1 MTLEMPKG
9 SMLTFGWFHYAR
21 GRASGIHKNHYLL
34 QETWKT
40 LCGCHTV
47 SIPDRANIRFVNE
60 SDLFKNKRCK
70 ACMHIIEHQ
79 TRFDANVQFR
89 NKLQHDNK

>member
-1 MTLEMPKG
+1 MRNVFQFWFQHLLNMTLEISKN
-9 SMLTFGWFHYAR
+9 SELTFGWFYYAR
-21 GRASGIHKNHYLL
+21 GRSSGIHKNHYLL

-47 SIPDRANIRFVNE
+47 STHDRTNIRFVDE

-70 ACMHIIEHQ
+70 MCLHILGYHA
-79 TRFDANVQFR
+79 RFD
-89 NKLQHDNK
+89 

>member
-1 MTLEMPKG
+1 MYFNTGYDTCSSMTLEMSKN
-9 SMLTFGWFHYAR
+9 SVVTFGWFYYTR

-34 QETWKT
+34 QGTWKT
-40 LCGCHTV
+40 VCGCHTI

-70 ACMHIIEHQ
+70 VCMHILGRQ
-79 TRFDANVQFR
+79 TS
-89 NKLQHDNK
+89 LI

>member
-70 ACMHIIEHQ
+70 ACMHILEHQ
-79 TRFDANVQFR
+79 ARFDTNVQFR
-89 NKLQHDNK
+89 NKL